1 MPRGLLK
8 FSSRAMRLAKQ
19 IAGVQD
25 VLTSLLIITSHPNDT
40 HGEDKH
46 NKKMPSI
53 NSIGAQKKGGL
64 IVNH

>member
-1 MPRGLLK
+1 
-8 FSSRAMRLAKQ
+8 MRLAKQ

-25 VLTSLLIITSHPNDT
+25 VLTSLLIMTSHPNDT

-46 NKKMPSI
+46 NNKMPSI